1 MTPSTFGGFLRSRCS
16 MQMWYPDD
24 IVSLL
29 LAWPC
34 SASAR
39 ALPVQRCIL
48 AQARFGALGGMM
60 RCRSFTDVL
69 WATSPA

>member
-1 MTPSTFGGFLRSRCS
+1 MRGLVYLPLAVAPLAAPLLAF
-16 MQMWYPDD
+16 
-24 IVSLL
+24 SLL

-48 AQARFGALGGMM
+48 AQARFGALGGMR
-60 RCRSFTDVL
+60 RC
-69 WATSPA
+69 